1 MSIGADSLLHLP
13 RQIVARLHQLWTN
26 VGPRYTDKPEMNR
39 VKLQQGVHDE
49 DILSYE
55 DIRFNKN
62 SISQQVSLWAS
73 PVSQKE
79 LQLWPMKRE
88 SVAPEAAA
96 QTKLLWD
103 PWL

>member
-26 VGPRYTDKPEMNR
+26 VSPRYKDNP
-39 VKLQQGVHDE
+39 
-49 DILSYE
+49 E

-62 SISQQVSLWAS
+62 SISQQVSLRAS